1 MKHLLGV
8 EHLDR
13 ADIERIAERAESF
26 AEVGRRDI
34 KKVPTLRGRTIVNL
48 FYESSTR
55 TSSSF
60 ELAAKRLSADVVTIR
75 AAGSAVDKGE
85 SLKDTVATLS
95 AYDPAAIVIRSPHAG
110 AADLVARWTDASVIN
125 AGDGK
130 HEHPSQALLDVYT
143 LRRRLGSLE
152 GRRIWIVGDV
162 LHSRVAR
169 SNILAFGAVGAEVTV
184 CGPPTLIPRGIEEL
198 GCRVAYT
205 LDGLEGA
212 DVVYALRMQRER
224 MSESYLPSV
233 REYATRYQI
242 NARRLSAR
250 QLLMHA
256 GPVNRGVELAP
267 EVIDSPNSLI
277 AAQVQSGLVV
287 RMAILYELLAGG
299 ERRPGGARIEI
310 AEPSPIGEPA

>member
-1 MKHLLGV
+1 MKHLLAIEDLGRA
-8 EHLDR
+8 EIEAILD
-13 ADIERIAERAESF
+13 RAESF

-34 KKVPTLRGRTIVNL
+34 KKVPTLRGRTVVSL
-48 FYESSTR
+48 FYEASTR

-60 ELAAKRLSADVVTIR
+60 ELAAKRLSADVVSVK

-95 AYDPAAIVIRSPHAG
+95 AYDPAAIVIRHPHAG
-110 AADLVARWTDASVIN
+110 AAQLVSRWTVASVIN

-152 GRRIWIVGDV
+152 GKRIWIVGDV

-169 SNILAFGAVGAEVTV
+169 SNLIAFAAMGADVTV

-198 GCRVAYT
+198 GCEIAYT
-205 LDGLEGA
+205 LDGLGEA

-224 MSESYLPSV
+224 MTESFVPSI
-233 REYATRYQI
+233 REYAARYQI
-242 NARRLSAR
+242 DSRRLGPR
-250 QLLMHA
+250 QLLMHP
-256 GPVNRGVELAP
+256 GPVNRGVELSG
-267 EVIDSPNSLI
+267 EVIDSPQSLI
-277 AAQVQSGLVV
+277 TEQVASGLVV
-287 RMAILYELLAGG
+287 RMAILYELLAGSDLPAPVEAG
-299 ERRPGGARIEI
+299 KGPAP
-310 AEPSPIGEPA
+310 APIGQPA